1 MRLFFAICANEGYFV
16 IKVDATN
23 AYANSPPPDQPTFVY
38 IDEQY
43 ADWYAVTYG
52 IDISRDNVLPVQHA
66 LQGHPESGSLWERFL
81 NKVLT
86 RHGFVSTTHERSIYT
101 GVFDGFRM
109 LISRQ
114 VDDLAIGCINADSI
128 RKLVAIICSEDKIDL
143 RDEGMLESFNGID
156 VKQTQQYIQI
166 TCESYIDKF
175 LTHYGWSS
183 AAVHESSEKPIE
195 PLALSTIPQLF
206 ADYVANANADAN
218 ALLEFET
225 AAGFAYRNV
234 LGAIIY
240 IYVVARI
247 DIGFAVTLLA
257 RFSDHPSKIH
267 FDSLRRLARY
277 LRMTKD
283 WGLMYWRP
291 TLLSSLPMGTFVAL
305 LPDPTLP
312 SFPQPLLPTTLAGYV
327 DAAHATDLTTRRSIT
342 GLVFMFCGGPVA
354 YKSKVQSTVSTSSTE
369 AEFIAAVHAAKIAK
383 YLRSILHE
391 LDYAQPGPT
400 VLYEDNEAAI
410 LMINASR
417 PTPRARHI
425 DIQHFAIQEWKANG
439 DIILC
444 HIPGIINPADALT
457 KSLGSTL
464 HYRHVRR
471 IVKFGEDTEGCRRI
485 WAHNL

>member
-1 MRLFFAICANEGYFV
+1 MRLFFAICAKEGYFV

-81 NKVLT
+81 NKVLA

-195 PLALSTIPQLF
+195 PLAFSTIPQLF
-206 ADYVANANADAN
+206 ADYDSNANADAN

-225 AAGFAYRNV
+225 AAGFAYRSV

-283 WGLMYWRP
+283 WGLLYWRP
-291 TLLSSLPMGTFVAL
+291 TLLTSLPTGTFVAL
-305 LPDPTLP
+305 LSDPTLP

-457 KSLGSTL
+457 KSLGPTL

-471 IVKFGEDTEGCRRI
+471 MMGHYAAPWIPHADN
-485 WAHNL
+485 AP